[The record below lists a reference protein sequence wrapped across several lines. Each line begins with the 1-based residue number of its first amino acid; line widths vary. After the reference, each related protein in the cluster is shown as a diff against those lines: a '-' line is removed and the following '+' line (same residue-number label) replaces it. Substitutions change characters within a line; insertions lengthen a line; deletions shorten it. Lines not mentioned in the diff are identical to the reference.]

1 MVPGVCYT
9 YGIAFKGSNIRMETK
24 EKEGAGSFF
33 EKYGTA
39 LSVLV
44 GALIIGGAFAF
55 GQGGDRGEQPAEPV
69 AVDIKDVKTDDS
81 PFVGARGAKATV
93 AVWFDYQC
101 RFCKQFET
109 TTLKQVIETY
119 GDDVRIVYKD
129 FQFLGPASNDA
140 ALYSRAVWEA
150 YPDRW
155 DEWFAGMFEG
165 GEESTLDIAGM
176 DALSTSLGLDVARIT
191 ALRTD
196 KAAEYQEKI
205 DADRAEGQAFGI
217 NGTPGTIIGT
227 SLIAG
232 AQPFANVKALI
243 DAELAK

>member
-1 MVPGVCYT
+1 MD
-9 YGIAFKGSNIRMETK
+9 TK
-24 EKEGAGSFF
+24 AQEAGSFF

-39 LSVLV
+39 LAVLV

-55 GQGGDRGEQPAEPV
+55 GQGGSGAEKAPEPV
-69 AVDIKDVKTDDS
+69 AVDIKDVKLDTG
-81 PFVGARGAKATV
+81 PYVGPKGAPVTI

-101 RFCKQFET
+101 SFCKQFET
-109 TTLKQVIETY
+109 TTLQEVVTSY
-119 GDDVRIVYKD
+119 GDKVRIVYKD
-129 FQFLGPASNDA
+129 FQFLGQASNDS

-155 DEWFAGMFEG
+155 HEWFDGMFAG
-165 GEESTLDIAGM
+165 GEESTLNLAAM
-176 DALSTSLGLDVARIT
+176 DALSSRLGLDTERINK
-191 ALRTD
+191 LLTD
-196 KAAEYQEKI
+196 NRADYQAAV
-205 DADRAEGQAFGI
+205 DADREEGQTFGI

-227 SLIAG
+227 TLVSG

>member
-1 MVPGVCYT
+1 
-9 YGIAFKGSNIRMETK
+9 METK
-24 EKEGAGSFF
+24 GQGAGSFF

-39 LSVLV
+39 LAVLV

-55 GQGGDRGEQPAEPV
+55 GQGGDRQPTPGEPV
-69 AVDIKDVKTDDS
+69 AVDIKDVDLDS
-81 PFVGARGAKATV
+81 SPSVGPKSAPVTI

-101 RFCKQFET
+101 SFCKQFET
-109 TTLKQVIETY
+109 TTLKEVVASY
-119 GDDVRIVYKD
+119 GDQVRIVYKD

-140 ALYSRAVWEA
+140 ALYSRAIWDA
-150 YPDRW
+150 HPDRW
-155 DEWFAGMFEG
+155 HEWFAGMFESAG
-165 GEESTLDIAGM
+165 ESTLNVASM
-176 DALSTSLGLDVARIT
+176 DALATRLGLDVERI
-191 ALRTD
+191 AKLRTD
-196 KAAEYQEKI
+196 KAGEYQAAI

-243 DAELAK
+243 DAELGQ

>member
-1 MVPGVCYT
+1 MD
-9 YGIAFKGSNIRMETK
+9 TK
-24 EKEGAGSFF
+24 AQEAGSFF

-39 LSVLV
+39 LAVLV

-55 GQGGDRGEQPAEPV
+55 GQGGDGAQKAPEPI
-69 AVDIKDVKTDDS
+69 AVDIKEVNLDTS
-81 PFVGARGAKATV
+81 PYVGPKGAPVTI

-101 RFCKQFET
+101 GFCKQFET
-109 TTLKQVIETY
+109 TTLKEVMSMY
-119 GDDVRIVYKD
+119 GDKVRIVYKD

-140 ALYSRAVWEA
+140 AIYSRAVWDA

-155 DEWFAGMFEG
+155 HDWFSGMFEG
-165 GEESTLDIAGM
+165 GEESTLNLAAM
-176 DALSTSLGLDVARIT
+176 DALSGRLGLDVERLAK
-191 ALRTD
+191 LRTD
-196 KAAEYQEKI
+196 KVAEYQAAI
-205 DADRAEGQAFGI
+205 DADREEGQTFGI

-227 SLIAG
+227 TLVSG